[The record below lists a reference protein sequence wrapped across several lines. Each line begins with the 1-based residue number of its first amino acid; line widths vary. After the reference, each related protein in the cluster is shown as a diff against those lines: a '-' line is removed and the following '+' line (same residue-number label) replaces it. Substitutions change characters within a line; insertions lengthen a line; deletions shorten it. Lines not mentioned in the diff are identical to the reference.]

1 MHRAL
6 TPVRPAALASALL
19 LLLAAAVAAAPPA
32 GRPVSRKPSVPV
44 DVELR
49 LLEDA
54 PGGPARLETRVTANR
69 PVEDLRMDV
78 AFSGGAQWS
87 GARRGLAGRMD
98 AGARRAVPLAVALP
112 AQGHS
117 EVYVKVTFRTAG
129 GSLLTRGAYLAFD
142 DGRPAR
148 AAQGRASDWNGTPV
162 LEFPAA
168 GVKP

>member
-1 MHRAL
+1 MHRAQNPL
-6 TPVRPAALASALL
+6 RLSACALALLLATAAAAAPCGRPAA
-19 LLLAAAVAAAPPA
+19 P
-32 GRPVSRKPSVPV
+32 KPSVPV

-49 LLEDA
+49 LLDNT
-54 PGGPARLETRVTANR
+54 PGRPTQIETRVTAHR

-78 AFSGGAQWS
+78 AFTGGARWS
-87 GARRGLAGRMD
+87 GSRRELAGRMD
-98 AGARRAVPLAVALP
+98 AGARRALPLAVALP
-112 AQGHS
+112 QQGHS

-129 GSLLTRGAYLAFD
+129 GSLMTRGAYLAFD

-148 AAQGRASDWNGTPV
+148 VAQGRASSWDGNAV